1 MSTTT
6 PNIVDLSA
14 IATDEEDPTPPAPEP
29 TPEPEPAPAP
39 AQQLPPEDGSAVPA
53 WAMVPSNLRPPR
65 GKQVIFVRI
74 PAEMTDTPS
83 KGERQAII
91 WTLSDGDERLASGR
105 CNGEAGRAS
114 AEFSKQMLRAVDGVV
129 VDWSKHKGPGSVDEF
144 WREVGP
150 KGRNLLT
157 RLYAQLHMAS
167 DKELSNFF
175 ESCIAVRS
183 TG

>member
-6 PNIVDLSA
+6 LIDLSA
-14 IATDEEDPTPPAPEP
+14 IATDEDETAT
-29 TPEPEPAPAP
+29 TPEPEAAPDAEPTPAPV
-39 AQQLPPEDGSAVPA
+39 QQLPPEDGSAVPA
-53 WAMVPSNLRPPR
+53 WALVPSNLRPPR

-74 PAEMTDTPS
+74 PAEMTDAPA

-91 WTLSDGDERLASGR
+91 WTLSDGDERMASDR
-105 CNGEAGRAS
+105 CKGEAGRAS
-114 AEFSKQMLRAVDGVV
+114 AEYTKQMLRAVDGTV
-129 VDWSKHKGPGSVDEF
+129 VDWSKHKGPGSIDEF

-167 DKELSNFF
+167 DKELSHFF